1 MTTLLIENLTKSY
14 NQTLVLSNINLS
26 VSKGDLVSFMGP
38 SGSGKSTLLK
48 CINALEIP
56 QKGTISIGS
65 ETIDYVNPTNIHHL
79 RKKIGMVFQSF
90 NLFPHLNL
98 LENLIKA
105 PMVVLKES
113 KEKAITQAMELLEK
127 VGLQDHSKKYSFQ
140 LSGGEQ
146 QRGAIAR
153 ALMMKPEIMLYDEPT
168 SALDPERVDEVL
180 DIMLDLKKDGLTQII
195 VSHEMRF
202 VKEASDNIYFLENGI
217 IVDMGPPDKIF
228 SNQSHPRTQKYLRR
242 YF

>member
-1 MTTLLIENLTKSY
+1 
-14 NQTLVLSNINLS
+14 
-26 VSKGDLVSFMGP
+26 
-38 SGSGKSTLLK
+38 
-48 CINALEIP
+48 LEIP
-56 QKGTISIGS
+56 DEGSISIGS
-65 ETIDYVNPTNIHHL
+65 DKIEFGKNTQKAPLNQTQW
-79 RKKIGMVFQSF
+79 RRKIGMVFQSY

-105 PMVVLKES
+105 PVVVLKKPK
-113 KEKAITQAMELLEK
+113 KEATEQAHGFLKK
-127 VGLQDHSKKYSFQ
+127 VGLTKHFNKYPSQ

-180 DIMLDLKKDGLTQII
+180 EVMMDLKKEGLTQII

-202 VKEASDNIYFLENGI
+202 VRDASDVIYFMENGTM
-217 IVDMGPPDKIF
+217 VDFGPSSKMF
-228 SNQSHPRTQKYLRR
+228 TGNANPRIKQFLKR
-242 YF
+242 YI